1 MEAVVQWCR
10 EHKLRAIGG
19 VWVTGMGASMAYNA
33 TQKHLAPMTKIVHS
47 RVYAQALT
55 LGCLVGSAAA
65 EYYDAKYN
73 ARTVEDDPYVYRAPT
88 KAR

>member
-1 MEAVVQWCR
+1 MGSVVTVQPLPAAL
-10 EHKLRAIGG
+10 H
-19 VWVTGMGASMAYNA
+19 A

-73 ARTVEDDPYVYRAPT
+73 ARTVEDDPYVYRAPK